1 MGGFS
6 SPAGLDAPPPSPA
19 NPPSP
24 SGSPGFGGLA
34 SAGSP
39 SPAGGMEG
47 DQTALK
53 AVVSMGADIDRA
65 ITALAQ
71 ATGGS
76 DEVMQAKSLIQAHLA
91 KFLAAGPGALTAS
104 PTAPGQQ
111 FPGAS
116 PGAQPGGGPAQ

>member
-1 MGGFS
+1 MFS
-6 SPAGLDAPPPSPA
+6 SPAALDAPPPSPA
-19 NPPSP
+19 NPPAP
-24 SGSPGFGGLA
+24 GASGPQGFSGL
-34 SAGSP
+34 SAGGG
-39 SPAGGMEG
+39 SPAGSMEG

-116 PGAQPGGGPAQ
+116 PGQSPGGGPAQ